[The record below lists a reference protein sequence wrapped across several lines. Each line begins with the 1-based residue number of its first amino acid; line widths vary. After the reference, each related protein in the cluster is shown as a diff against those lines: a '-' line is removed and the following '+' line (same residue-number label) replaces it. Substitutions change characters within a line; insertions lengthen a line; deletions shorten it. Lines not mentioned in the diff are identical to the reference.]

1 MEGATLSPR
10 QAGPARPARA
20 RGERPTAWA
29 RLSWAKLA
37 FAALCAAALVGYFA
51 FPTYPTYDSFYAL
64 LWGRDL
70 LHLHLPDFSVYRGP
84 TEHPL
89 AIAFGML
96 CSVFG
101 QGGARLMV
109 LGSIGSFVALLAGIY
124 RLTRLC
130 FGTLV
135 AVLAALL
142 MLTRL
147 FDANLAAQGYLDLT
161 YVALIV
167 WATALEVG
175 RSRRGP
181 PVFLLLAAAGLL
193 RPDAWVLG
201 GAYWLWCAW
210 PELTRVVR
218 RRTSG
223 RMSGAGSGDASA
235 AGSGGGVGGAVA
247 TAEGERRGSTGPSLR
262 TLLGYAAL
270 VAIAPVVWVA
280 LDAIVTGDPLYSLH
294 STAVLA
300 AELERTQGFSAV
312 LSATWRY
319 LVRIDKLPVVVGGIG
334 GALLALWLT
343 PRRSRVPLAVLV
355 LLLLIYVG
363 EGAGGASVIDR
374 YMMGSAALLLPFCAL
389 AIGGWSLLERGSR
402 LRSVWM
408 AGGAALVLYGA
419 LAAASVTSLTN
430 ARTTL
435 SYHEDF
441 HEGLATA
448 LHAPAV
454 RAELARCPL
463 LSLPDN
469 KLIPDARWILDT
481 TGQQEIIA
489 RSEARADADKGD
501 YALQRRIARGSVAVY
516 PLGAAVFQEAI
527 VDVGDDPRDQVPLP
541 GFRRIY
547 TSRYYA
553 VYGNC

>member
-1 MEGATLSPR
+1 MESATLTPPR
-10 QAGPARPARA
+10 AGTPRA
-20 RGERPTAWA
+20 AGIAGA
-29 RLSWAKLA
+29 SSSGWAKLA
-37 FAALCAAALVGYFA
+37 FAALCAAALAGYFA

-96 CSVFG
+96 CALCG

-109 LGSIGSFVALLAGIY
+109 LGSIGSFVALTAGIY

-142 MLTRL
+142 MLSRL

-167 WATALEVG
+167 WATALEVE
-175 RSRRGP
+175 RPRRGT

-193 RPDAWVLG
+193 RPDAWVLS

-210 PELTRVVR
+210 PALAPRARDRKAHSGTAPGVVLADGER
-218 RRTSG
+218 
-223 RMSGAGSGDASA
+223 SA
-235 AGSGGGVGGAVA
+235 AGGP
-247 TAEGERRGSTGPSLR
+247 STGR
-262 TLLGYAAL
+262 LLGYLAL
-270 VAIAPVVWVA
+270 AGIAPVVWVA
-280 LDAIVTGDPLYSLH
+280 LDTIVTGDPLYSLH

-300 AELERTQGFSAV
+300 AELERTQGFSSV
-312 LSATWRY
+312 LAATWRY
-319 LVRIDKLPVVVGGIG
+319 SVRIDKLPVVMGGIG
-334 GALLALWLT
+334 GVLLAVWLT
-343 PRRSRVPLAVLV
+343 PRRTRVPLAVLV
-355 LLLLIYVG
+355 LLLLVYMA
-363 EGAGGASVIDR
+363 EGAAGASVIDR
-374 YMMGSAALLLPFCAL
+374 YLLGASALLLPFCAL
-389 AIGGWSLLERGSR
+389 AIGGWSLLRAGSL
-402 LRSVWM
+402 LRRVWM

-419 LAAASVTSLTN
+419 VAAVSVTSLSS

-435 SYHEDF
+435 AYHEDF
-441 HEGLATA
+441 HLGLAAA
-448 LHAPAV
+448 LRAPAV
-454 RAELARCPL
+454 RAERARCPL

-481 TGQQEIIA
+481 TGQRDIVA
-489 RSEARADADKGD
+489 RSEASADAQKGVGTLED
-501 YALQRRIARGSVAVY
+501 RLRRGSVAIY

-527 VDVGDDPRDQVPLP
+527 VDVGDDPLDQVPP
-541 GFRRIY
+541 AGFRRIY